1 MKETKRYDGMDIAMF
16 VYDKNTKILD
26 FASVGS
32 VCACYV
38 RDNIVSEFPR
48 NKVYVPMLLIE
59 NTEIS
64 DFEKFSIEL
73 DKKTKFYMFSDGITD
88 QFDEGYKKKFGKK
101 NLLNLIQQTQEMTLN
116 QQKNH
121 IETIINDWKKDAPQT
136 DDISLLGFEI

>member
-1 MKETKRYDGMDIAMF
+1 MDIAML
-16 VYDKNTKILD
+16 VYDKKNKILD

-38 RDNIVSEFPR
+38 KDNVVNEFPR
-48 NKVYVPMLLIE
+48 NKLYVPMLLIE
-59 NTEIS
+59 NTEIP

-73 DKKTKFYMFSDGITD
+73 DEKTRFYMFSDGITD
-88 QFDEGYKKKFGKK
+88 QFDSEYRKKFGRKK
-101 NLLNLIQQTQEMTLN
+101 FLDLLHQAQEMPLN